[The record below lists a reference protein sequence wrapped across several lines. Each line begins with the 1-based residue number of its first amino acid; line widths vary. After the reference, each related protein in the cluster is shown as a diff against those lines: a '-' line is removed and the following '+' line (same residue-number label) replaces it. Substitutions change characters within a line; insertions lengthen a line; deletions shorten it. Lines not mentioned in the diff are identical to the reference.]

1 MVASTSPLPCLLCV
15 VAEASF
21 QLAHAMVNDKT
32 LPVTSDM
39 RPVSLL
45 QHLQAALLAAV
56 QAIALH

>member
-1 MVASTSPLPCLLCV
+1 MAASTYPLPCLLCV
-15 VAEASF
+15 LAKTHF

-32 LPVTSDM
+32 LPVTSNM
-39 RPVSLL
+39 RLVNLL